1 MSLLKG
7 DINKISIF
15 KCFYVILLHLSSYQ
29 AITIIQHFDFT
40 ISHFRTMGITH
51 LILSVYPSHG
61 WKLLAIKL
69 PNRPLSHKNHWFYD
83 ENSLS
88 LYQKI
93 NEFVFKTQ

>member
-1 MSLLKG
+1 
-7 DINKISIF
+7 
-15 KCFYVILLHLSSYQ
+15 
-29 AITIIQHFDFT
+29 
-40 ISHFRTMGITH
+40 MGITH